1 MNNNKNLYIIIGV
14 VILLIIVLG
23 VWMWQSGTPTA
34 NAPATTE
41 IPFAGAPIQTSD
53 TTGAINQDLKS
64 IDLGNLDSDFQSIDR
79 DLKSL

>member
-14 VILLIIVLG
+14 VILLIIVFG

-34 NAPATTE
+34 NAPTTTE
-41 IPFAGAPIQTSD
+41 TPPGGILAQTPD
-53 TTGAINQDLKS
+53 TTGAINEDLKG
-64 IDLGNLDSDFQSIDR
+64 IDLGNLDSDFQSIDS